1 MVHGPPN
8 PITGSGCPEAG
19 QTGDGTRPSGEY
31 NCGYA
36 SGRADDP
43 GNYLYVSGLSADSS
57 GCSLASNVQDAGC
70 RQLAKVPFPAAKD
83 AFKKREVFPKVNS
96 TVKQALFWILIVAC
110 LFVLYRL
117 FTTNNNVMGGKE
129 QGINWTEFLADVESN
144 QVSDATITTGT
155 TGSEI
160 QGHFRT
166 DKGAFH
172 VSVPGNYPHLY
183 DVLDQNKVSV
193 TVKNDNG
200 NSWWAIL
207 IQFSPLILIALLWF
221 FMIRQ
226 MQSGGNKAL
235 PFGKSRARLLS
246 MQQKKVTF
254 KDVAGVDEA
263 KEELKEIIEF
273 LREAQKFQKLGGRI
287 PKGVLLVGPPGTGKT
302 LLARA
307 VAGEANVPFFS
318 ISGSD
323 FVEMFVG
330 VGASRVRDLFE
341 QGKKNAPCIIFI
353 DEIDAVGR
361 HRGAGLGGGHDERE
375 QTLNQLLV
383 EMDGFES
390 NDGVIL
396 VAATNR
402 PDVLDPALLR
412 PGRFDRRVVV
422 GRPDVRGR
430 EEVLRV
436 HARKVPIADDV
447 DLRVLAR
454 GTPGFSGADLAN
466 MVNEAAL
473 NAARANR
480 KSVLMYDFEQAKDKV
495 LMGAERKSML
505 LTDEEKRVTAYHEAG
520 HALVAATRLHADPL
534 HKVTI
539 IPRGMALGV
548 TMQLPEDDKHTV
560 TKDYLE
566 TQLAILMGGRIAEE
580 IFLKQMTTGAGNDI
594 ERATDLAR
602 KMVCEYGMS
611 RLGPLTFGKKEEQIF
626 LGREIAQHRDFS
638 EETARQIDAE
648 VRSLVDEAY
657 KASWDILN
665 NNQPVMHKLALALL
679 ERETLDASDIR
690 AILDGKDLPPL
701 RPSGGGSAT
710 TDVQQVLK
718 PEPGRTGG
726 LPEGSP
732 SPA

>member
-1 MVHGPPN
+1 
-8 PITGSGCPEAG
+8 
-19 QTGDGTRPSGEY
+19 
-31 NCGYA
+31 
-36 SGRADDP
+36 
-43 GNYLYVSGLSADSS
+43 L
-57 GCSLASNVQDAGC
+57 
-70 RQLAKVPFPAAKD
+70 
-83 AFKKREVFPKVNS
+83 NS
-96 TVKQALFWILIVAC
+96 TVKQLLIWVLTLGCLLVGWRYVVTNMGPGHDQAISVTEMQNDAEAGKISSILVNGEDVTGEYKDATGQFKTFHTSITGNYMDRSEVKDLSDHGVKVTIKNQQGNLWLGILLQALPIIVLLALF
-110 LFVLYRL
+110 
-117 FTTNNNVMGGKE
+117 M
-129 QGINWTEFLADVESN
+129 
-144 QVSDATITTGT
+144 
-155 TGSEI
+155 
-160 QGHFRT
+160 
-166 DKGAFH
+166 
-172 VSVPGNYPHLY
+172 
-183 DVLDQNKVSV
+183 
-193 TVKNDNG
+193 
-200 NSWWAIL
+200 
-207 IQFSPLILIALLWF
+207 
-221 FMIRQ
+221 FMMRQ

-235 PFGKSRARLLS
+235 SFGKNRARLLS
-246 MQQKKVTF
+246 MQQKKITF

-273 LREAQKFQKLGGRI
+273 LREAQKFQRLGGRI
-287 PKGVLLVGPPGTGKT
+287 PKGVLMVGPPGTGKT

-396 VAATNR
+396 IAATNR

-412 PGRFDRRVVV
+412 PGRFDRRVIVD
-422 GRPDVRGR
+422 RPDIRGR

-436 HARKVPIADDV
+436 HSKKVPLAEDV
-447 DLRVLAR
+447 NLAILAR

-473 NAARANR
+473 TAARFNR
-480 KSVLMYDFEQAKDKV
+480 KAVHMYDFEVAKDKV

-505 LTDEEKRVTAYHEAG
+505 LSEDDKRDTAYHEAG
-520 HALVAATRLHADPL
+520 HVLVAAKRDHSDPL

-548 TMQLPEDDKHTV
+548 TMHLPEEDKHTV

-566 TQLAILMGGRIAEE
+566 TQLAILMGGRCAEE
-580 IFLKQMTTGAGNDI
+580 IFMNRMTTGAGNDI
-594 ERATDLAR
+594 VRATELAR

-611 RLGPLTFGKKEEQIF
+611 ELGPLTYGKKEEQIF
-626 LGREIAQHRDFS
+626 LGREIAQARDYS
-638 EETARQIDAE
+638 DDTAQQIDKA
-648 VRSLVDEAY
+648 VRRLVDEGYNSAY
-657 KASWDILN
+657 SILD
-665 NNQPVMHKLALALL
+665 QHREIMHAMAAALL
-679 ERETLDASDIR
+679 ERETLDAAEIEL
-690 AILDGKDLPPL
+690 IINGKELPPAKSSL
-701 RPSGGGSAT
+701 AH
-710 TDVQQVLK
+710 TDDDGDTQKVLK
-718 PEPGRTGG
+718 PEGGRKAGFG
-726 LPEGSP
+726 EGHTT
-732 SPA
+732 PA